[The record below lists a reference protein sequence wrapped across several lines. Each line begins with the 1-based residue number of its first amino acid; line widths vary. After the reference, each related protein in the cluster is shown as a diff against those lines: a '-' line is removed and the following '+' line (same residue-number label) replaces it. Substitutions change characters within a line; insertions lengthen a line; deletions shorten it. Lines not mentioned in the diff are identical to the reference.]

1 MRSVCHTDGGWC
13 CAQAATLECPSTIA
27 SWPRGVALDGSSGA
41 AAEAFDDFD
50 DDGGGNTNNGND
62 TTMDDS
68 MVMSVPRRSPD
79 ENSNVNDEAVSP
91 ASPRTL
97 GRGSAAAE
105 VQTPTTVEVK
115 RSVRWVPE
123 TPTTAPARMHAHG
136 GGDDLMTPMRAKTPS
151 TKVKTLETDRR
162 RLGQRAKQINYGK
175 ATLGYLLC
183 KEQTRDAPPERLAE
197 LPRTPREAQKCS
209 KRCWDA
215 QVRDWRVRLHAF
227 DPKSEGE
234 WRAAFAQH
242 PRECLELAAALSK
255 NATQFSQTQCMPPAD
270 IMADAVAA
278 EAAAEATRKR
288 GPVARSLGAL
298 MDSESRDG
306 LSRDD
311 EDAVDEADE

>member
-1 MRSVCHTDGGWC
+1 M
-13 CAQAATLECPSTIA
+13 A
-27 SWPRGVALDGSSGA
+27 SWPHGVALG
-41 AAEAFDDFD
+41 DDAPSEPYDEFD
-50 DDGGGNTNNGND
+50 DDGNNNGND

-68 MVMSVPRRSPD
+68 MVMSVARKSASPD
-79 ENSNVNDEAVSP
+79 ENNNDDAAASP
-91 ASPRTL
+91 ASPSTIA
-97 GRGSAAAE
+97 RGSAAAADI
-105 VQTPTTVEVK
+105 QTPTTVEVK
-115 RSVRWVPE
+115 RSVRWAPQ
-123 TPTTAPARMHAHG
+123 TPTTAPARMHVNAN
-136 GGDDLMTPMRAKTPS
+136 DDLMTPMRAKTPS

-183 KEQTRDAPPERLAE
+183 KAQAKDATATPERLAE

-215 QVRDWRVRLHAF
+215 QVREWRVRLHAF
-227 DPKSEGE
+227 DPKSESD

-306 LSRDD
+306 LSRED
-311 EDAVDEADE
+311 EDAVDEADEDGGL